1 LVGLSHHGAS
11 NQREAACTL
20 CFLWVRGG
28 YSKRGAQSWRGDTS
42 TVTASDALLRPDAG
56 DVSFAPWVFGYRY
69 HSVSTGVR
77 ITRLRVGTR
86 RRMYLDS
93 RQYEMI
99 ITNMDIKIIIKL
111 IEVNKWGTTHK
122 CFSSQAC
129 SGLDCRR
136 NQSSIA

>member
-1 LVGLSHHGAS
+1 MHIMLFMGSGRLF
-11 NQREAACTL
+11 Q
-20 CFLWVRGG
+20 
-28 YSKRGAQSWRGDTS
+28 KRCPILARRHEYP
-42 TVTASDALLRPDAG
+42 DALVLRPDAG

-93 RQYEMI
+93 RQYEVV
-99 ITNMDIKIIIKL
+99 ITNMDIEVVMKL
-111 IEVNKWGTTHK
+111 IEVNKWRTTHK